1 MPNTMKKHFL
11 PFVVVLCLMLIFSVS
26 ALAAY
31 SNVYGLTTTRIRVRD
46 SASTSSAVFDNI
58 EQDRLVYVD
67 ESKDSG
73 GTTFLHVRYRT
84 LEGKNGNGWI
94 ALKSGG
100 STYVEILS
108 DERAQNEYNVSG
120 GKLPAAAAGTKSAS
134 EREALRSKT
143 SDQPTAAPAAPAESA
158 PLSGTSDAA
167 IRDVQEK
174 LKAIGFYSGDITG
187 RAGEKT
193 IQAIKAFQK
202 KIGLD
207 ETGELTKTTL
217 ARLDEHYAALRQNQR
232 EKADTEETGN
242 ANAGVSARTIEQVQT
257 KLKALD
263 FYSGDITGKVGE
275 KTTSAIITFQ
285 TRYGLSPDGIIG
297 KATLT
302 KLDEVYNARQS
313 SDSLTAPETTATTA
327 AAPSADSGTIRQVQE
342 KLKTLGFYSGE
353 VTGNAG
359 SKTTAAIK
367 AFQQK
372 YGLTADGIPGSAT
385 LRKLD
390 EVLAGASD
398 SSSAKPTE
406 STSAPSAD
414 SGTIRQV
421 QEKLKTLGFYS
432 GEVTGNAGSKT
443 TAAIKAFQQKYGLT
457 ADGIPGSATLR
468 KLDEVLA
475 DASDNSSAEST
486 SVPSVSSGTI
496 RQVQEKLKA
505 LGLYSGE
512 VTGNAGSKTTAAIK
526 AFQQKYGL
534 TADGIPGNAT
544 LRKLDEVYS
553 SQGSKEKE
561 ADKPDESA
569 SLPSDTVRQ
578 LQEKLKALGF
588 YSGEITGKIGS
599 KTTAAVKAFQQK
611 YGLTADGIPG
621 SATLK
626 KLDEVYKNRSSS
638 SSGSS
643 SASAS
648 AIKNAQKKLKELG
661 FYSGEVTGS
670 IGAKTT
676 AAIRAFQKKYGLT
689 ADGILGSGTIAKINS
704 VYKASSASKTSS
716 GSSSSSGHRQIYNLD
731 WFTAKN
737 NKLLGHLG
745 LSKGHTVRLT
755 DLNSGKSLDVAIQSA
770 GNHLDVEPM
779 TKEDTETFL
788 SIYHVSSASKITFI
802 RRAGLITTEYGY
814 RIVCSFYGQPHGSQ
828 LIHTNNFNGQF
839 CIHFLHSKTHGSNV
853 VDGDHQACIRKAVAH
868 YGSSNVKVI
877 RTEDD
882 L

>member
-1 MPNTMKKHFL
+1 MKKHFL

-143 SDQPTAAPAAPAESA
+143 SDQPTTAPAAPAESS
-158 PLSGTSDAA
+158 PLTGTSDAA

-275 KTTSAIITFQ
+275 KTTSAIIAFQ

-432 GEVTGNAGSKT
+432 GEVNGNAGSKT

-475 DASDNSSAEST
+475 DASDDSSAEST

-599 KTTAAVKAFQQK
+599 KTTAAIKAFQQK

-737 NKLLGHLG
+737 NKLLGRLG

>member
-1 MPNTMKKHFL
+1 MKKHFL

>member
-1 MPNTMKKHFL
+1 M
-11 PFVVVLCLMLIFSVS
+11 
-26 ALAAY
+26 
-31 SNVYGLTTTRIRVRD
+31 
-46 SASTSSAVFDNI
+46 
-58 EQDRLVYVD
+58 
-67 ESKDSG
+67 
-73 GTTFLHVRYRT
+73 
-84 LEGKNGNGWI
+84 
-94 ALKSGG
+94 
-100 STYVEILS
+100 
-108 DERAQNEYNVSG
+108 
-120 GKLPAAAAGTKSAS
+120 
-134 EREALRSKT
+134 
-143 SDQPTAAPAAPAESA
+143 
-158 PLSGTSDAA
+158 
-167 IRDVQEK
+167 
-174 LKAIGFYSGDITG
+174 
-187 RAGEKT
+187 
-193 IQAIKAFQK
+193 
-202 KIGLD
+202 
-207 ETGELTKTTL
+207 
-217 ARLDEHYAALRQNQR
+217 
-232 EKADTEETGN
+232 
-242 ANAGVSARTIEQVQT
+242 
-257 KLKALD
+257 
-263 FYSGDITGKVGE
+263 
-275 KTTSAIITFQ
+275 
-285 TRYGLSPDGIIG
+285 
-297 KATLT
+297 
-302 KLDEVYNARQS
+302 
-313 SDSLTAPETTATTA
+313 
-327 AAPSADSGTIRQVQE
+327 
-342 KLKTLGFYSGE
+342 
-353 VTGNAG
+353 
-359 SKTTAAIK
+359 
-367 AFQQK
+367 
-372 YGLTADGIPGSAT
+372 
-385 LRKLD
+385 
-390 EVLAGASD
+390 
-398 SSSAKPTE
+398 
-406 STSAPSAD
+406 
-414 SGTIRQV
+414 
-421 QEKLKTLGFYS
+421 
-432 GEVTGNAGSKT
+432 
-443 TAAIKAFQQKYGLT
+443 
-457 ADGIPGSATLR
+457 
-468 KLDEVLA
+468 
-475 DASDNSSAEST
+475 
-486 SVPSVSSGTI
+486 
-496 RQVQEKLKA
+496 
-505 LGLYSGE
+505 
-512 VTGNAGSKTTAAIK
+512 TGNAGSKTTAAIK

-599 KTTAAVKAFQQK
+599 KTTAAIKAFQQK

-737 NKLLGHLG
+737 NKLLGRLG

-755 DLNSGKSLDVAIQSA
+755 DLNSGKSLDVTIQSA

>member
-1 MPNTMKKHFL
+1 MKKHFL

-217 ARLDEHYAALRQNQR
+217 ARLDEHYAALRQNQT
-232 EKADTEETGN
+232 EKNNTEETGN
-242 ANAGVSARTIEQVQT
+242 ANAGVSARTVEQVQT

-275 KTTSAIITFQ
+275 KTTSAIIAFQ

-327 AAPSADSGTIRQVQE
+327 VAPSADSGTIRQVQE

-599 KTTAAVKAFQQK
+599 KTTAAIKAFQQK

-737 NKLLGHLG
+737 NKLLGRLG

>member
-1 MPNTMKKHFL
+1 MKKHFL

-143 SDQPTAAPAAPAESA
+143 SDQPTTAPAAPAESS
-158 PLSGTSDAA
+158 PLTGTSDAA

-275 KTTSAIITFQ
+275 KTTSAIIAFQ

-599 KTTAAVKAFQQK
+599 KTTAAIKAFQQK

>member
-1 MPNTMKKHFL
+1 MKKHFL

-327 AAPSADSGTIRQVQE
+327 AAPSADSV
-342 KLKTLGFYSGE
+342 KPL
-353 VTGNAG
+353 
-359 SKTTAAIK
+359 
-367 AFQQK
+367 
-372 YGLTADGIPGSAT
+372 DG
-385 LRKLD
+385 
-390 EVLAGASD
+390 
-398 SSSAKPTE
+398 
-406 STSAPSAD
+406 
-414 SGTIRQV
+414 
-421 QEKLKTLGFYS
+421 
-432 GEVTGNAGSKT
+432 
-443 TAAIKAFQQKYGLT
+443 
-457 ADGIPGSATLR
+457 
-468 KLDEVLA
+468 
-475 DASDNSSAEST
+475 
-486 SVPSVSSGTI
+486 
-496 RQVQEKLKA
+496 
-505 LGLYSGE
+505 
-512 VTGNAGSKTTAAIK
+512 
-526 AFQQKYGL
+526 
-534 TADGIPGNAT
+534 
-544 LRKLDEVYS
+544 
-553 SQGSKEKE
+553 
-561 ADKPDESA
+561 
-569 SLPSDTVRQ
+569 
-578 LQEKLKALGF
+578 
-588 YSGEITGKIGS
+588 
-599 KTTAAVKAFQQK
+599 
-611 YGLTADGIPG
+611 
-621 SATLK
+621 K
-626 KLDEVYKNRSSS
+626 K
-638 SSGSS
+638 
-643 SASAS
+643 
-648 AIKNAQKKLKELG
+648 
-661 FYSGEVTGS
+661 
-670 IGAKTT
+670 
-676 AAIRAFQKKYGLT
+676 
-689 ADGILGSGTIAKINS
+689 
-704 VYKASSASKTSS
+704 
-716 GSSSSSGHRQIYNLD
+716 
-731 WFTAKN
+731 
-737 NKLLGHLG
+737 
-745 LSKGHTVRLT
+745 
-755 DLNSGKSLDVAIQSA
+755 
-770 GNHLDVEPM
+770 
-779 TKEDTETFL
+779 
-788 SIYHVSSASKITFI
+788 
-802 RRAGLITTEYGY
+802 
-814 RIVCSFYGQPHGSQ
+814 
-828 LIHTNNFNGQF
+828 
-839 CIHFLHSKTHGSNV
+839 
-853 VDGDHQACIRKAVAH
+853 
-868 YGSSNVKVI
+868 
-877 RTEDD
+877 
-882 L
+882 

>member
-1 MPNTMKKHFL
+1 MKKHFL

-143 SDQPTAAPAAPAESA
+143 SDQPTTASAAPAESA

-217 ARLDEHYAALRQNQR
+217 ARLDEHYAALRQNQT

-242 ANAGVSARTIEQVQT
+242 ANAGVSARTVEQVQT

-275 KTTSAIITFQ
+275 KTTSAIIAFQ

-599 KTTAAVKAFQQK
+599 KTTAAIKAFQQK

-638 SSGSS
+638 SSGST

-737 NKLLGHLG
+737 NKLLGRLG

>member
-1 MPNTMKKHFL
+1 MKKHFL

-108 DERAQNEYNVSG
+108 DERAQNEYNVSS

-143 SDQPTAAPAAPAESA
+143 SDQPTTAPAAPAESS
-158 PLSGTSDAA
+158 PLTGTSDAA

-275 KTTSAIITFQ
+275 KTTSAIIAFQ

-313 SDSLTAPETTATTA
+313 SDSLTASETTATTA

-398 SSSAKPTE
+398 
-406 STSAPSAD
+406 
-414 SGTIRQV
+414 
-421 QEKLKTLGFYS
+421 
-432 GEVTGNAGSKT
+432 
-443 TAAIKAFQQKYGLT
+443 
-457 ADGIPGSATLR
+457 
-468 KLDEVLA
+468 
-475 DASDNSSAEST
+475 NSSAEST
-486 SVPSVSSGTI
+486 SVSSVSSGTI

-599 KTTAAVKAFQQK
+599 KTTAAIKAFQQK

-737 NKLLGHLG
+737 NKLLGRLG

-755 DLNSGKSLDVAIQSA
+755 DLNSGKSLDVTIQSA

>member
-1 MPNTMKKHFL
+1 MKKHFL

-232 EKADTEETGN
+232 EKADIEETGN

-390 EVLAGASD
+390 EVLA
-398 SSSAKPTE
+398 
-406 STSAPSAD
+406 
-414 SGTIRQV
+414 
-421 QEKLKTLGFYS
+421 
-432 GEVTGNAGSKT
+432 
-443 TAAIKAFQQKYGLT
+443 
-457 ADGIPGSATLR
+457 
-468 KLDEVLA
+468 
-475 DASDNSSAEST
+475 DASDDSSAEST

-599 KTTAAVKAFQQK
+599 KTTAAIKAFQQK

-737 NKLLGHLG
+737 NKLLGRLG

>member
-1 MPNTMKKHFL
+1 MKKHFL

-58 EQDRLVYVD
+58 EQNRLVYVN

-73 GTTFLHVRYRT
+73 GTTFLHVKYRT

-94 ALKSGG
+94 ALGSGG

-108 DERAQNEYNVSG
+108 DERAQNEYSVSG
-120 GKLPAAAAGTKSAS
+120 GNLPSAAAGTKSAS

-143 SDQPTAAPAAPAESA
+143 SAQSTEAPAAPAASS
-158 PLSGTSDAA
+158 PLSGASDAV

-174 LKAIGFYSGDITG
+174 LKAIGFYAGDITG

-193 IQAIKAFQK
+193 LQAIKAFQK

-217 ARLDEHYAALRQNQR
+217 ARLDERYAALRQNQT
-232 EKADTEETGN
+232 EKTDSEETEN
-242 ANAGVSARTIEQVQT
+242 ANSGVSARTIEQVQT
-257 KLKALD
+257 KLKTLD

-275 KTTSAIITFQ
+275 KTTGAIIAFQ

-302 KLDEVYNARQS
+302 KLDEVYNAYQS
-313 SDSLTAPETTATTA
+313 SDSLTPPETTTA
-327 AAPSADSGTIRQVQE
+327 AASAPSADSGTIRQVQE

-359 SKTTAAIK
+359 SKTTAAIT

-385 LRKLD
+385 LKKLD
-390 EVLAGASD
+390 EVLADA
-398 SSSAKPTE
+398 SAKPAE
-406 STSAPSAD
+406 SASAPSAD

-457 ADGIPGSATLR
+457 ADGIPGSTTLK

-475 DASDNSSAEST
+475 GASGNSSTEST
-486 SVPSVSSGTI
+486 ESAPASSASSGTI

-526 AFQQKYGL
+526 AFQEKYGL
-534 TADGIPGNAT
+534 TADGIPGSAT
-544 LRKLDEVYS
+544 LKKLDEVYS

-561 ADKPDESA
+561 ADDPDKSA
-569 SLPSDTVRQ
+569 SLPSDTIRQ

-599 KTTAAVKAFQQK
+599 KTTAAIKAFQQK

-626 KLDEVYKNRSSS
+626 KLDEVYKNRSFS
-638 SSGSS
+638 SSGST

-648 AIKNAQKKLKELG
+648 AIKNAQTKLKELG

-670 IGAKTT
+670 IGDKTT

-689 ADGILGSGTIAKINS
+689 ADGVLGSVTIAKINS

-716 GSSSSSGHRQIYNLD
+716 GSSSSSAHRQIYNLD
-731 WFTAKN
+731 WFKAKN

-745 LSKGHTVRLT
+745 LTKGHTVRLT
-755 DLNSGKSLDVAIQSA
+755 DLNSGKSLNVAIQSA
-770 GNHLDVEPM
+770 GNHLDVEPL

-802 RRAGLITTEYGY
+802 RRSGLVTTEYGY
-814 RIVCSFYGQPHGSQ
+814 RIVCSYYGQPHGSQ
-828 LIHTNNFNGQF
+828 LIHTNNYNGQF

-877 RTEDD
+877 QTEDD

>member
-1 MPNTMKKHFL
+1 MKKHFL

-108 DERAQNEYNVSG
+108 DERAQNEYNVSS

-143 SDQPTAAPAAPAESA
+143 SDQPTAAPAAPAESS
-158 PLSGTSDAA
+158 PLTGTSDAA

-275 KTTSAIITFQ
+275 KTTSAIIAFQ

-475 DASDNSSAEST
+475 GASDNSSAEST
-486 SVPSVSSGTI
+486 SVSSVSSGTI

-599 KTTAAVKAFQQK
+599 KTTAAIKAFQQK

-737 NKLLGHLG
+737 NKLLGRLG

-755 DLNSGKSLDVAIQSA
+755 DLNSGKSLDVTIQSA

>member
-1 MPNTMKKHFL
+1 MKKHFL

-143 SDQPTAAPAAPAESA
+143 SDQPTTASAAPAESA

-217 ARLDEHYAALRQNQR
+217 ARLDEHYAALRQNQT

-242 ANAGVSARTIEQVQT
+242 ANAGVSARTVEQVQT

-275 KTTSAIITFQ
+275 KTTSAIIAFQ

-599 KTTAAVKAFQQK
+599 KTTAAIKAFQQK

-737 NKLLGHLG
+737 NKLLGRLG